1 MKKDGCA
8 SEGVN
13 SGPEARATRCLAMT
27 IEPRDLPQVYALI
40 AACYEQFGF
49 TLNLEDECEQHLK
62 DPRAYFRAHG
72 GDFWV
77 VRDGDGVVRATAA
90 LYLHEPAGPGAA
102 PLAELKS
109 MYVDIAWRRRGVG
122 RSLTL
127 MVMEEARRRGCVE
140 MELWSD
146 TRFTPAHAMYESLGF
161 VRCGRREIGDSNN
174 SSEFGFRRGL

>member
-1 MKKDGCA
+1 MMST
-8 SEGVN
+8 SERLP
-13 SGPEARATRCLAMT
+13 SGPEARSTGAFVPVPL
-27 IEPRDLPQVYALI
+27 EPRDLPQVYALI

-49 TLNLEDECEQHLK
+49 RLNLDDECEQHLK

-72 GDFWV
+72 GEFWV
-77 VRDGDGVVRATAA
+77 VHDNVHVVRATAA
-90 LYLHEPAGPGAA
+90 LYLHEDQQP

-122 RSLTL
+122 SMLTK
-127 MVMEEARRRGCVE
+127 MVMEEARRRGCAE

-161 VRCGRREIGDSNN
+161 IRFGERAIQDSNN
-174 SSEFGFRRGL
+174 SVEFGFRTRL

>member
-1 MKKDGCA
+1 MKKDECA
-8 SEGVN
+8 CEGVH
-13 SGPEARATRCLAMT
+13 SGPEARATLFSPAP
-27 IEPRDLPQVYALI
+27 IEPPDLPHVYALI

-72 GDFWV
+72 GDYWV
-77 VRDGDGVVRATAA
+77 VRDGAGIPRATAA
-90 LYLHEPAGPGAA
+90 LFLHDPDGPGTA

-109 MYVDIAWRRRGVG
+109 MYVDIALRRRGVG

-127 MVMEEARRRGCVE
+127 MVIEEARRRGCAE

-161 VRCGRREIGDSNN
+161 HRCGRRDIADSNN
-174 SSEFGFRRGL
+174 SSEFGYRRGL